1 MSFEGTSDSSA
12 PVNTA
17 ILQTDPVF
25 GGEMGDDA
33 PADSPLV
40 LVRNRLH
47 GRMIPM
53 IVLGIVFSVTFAW
66 AGYTLAPVKY
76 SSSSTIIIESSLPPL
91 VEETIETADIGQ
103 FFAFVNAK
111 AQQFRDMTVFL
122 EAFEDPSLLQFEASR
137 PNFRSDIFESVQIKS
152 PARTSLIIVL
162 MEDENPAF
170 AATAVNALVRAYERI
185 YAPDPLTQHQLRLEA
200 IGSMTD
206 SVRSKLLQLRIAK
219 SSAYSDLSLG
229 LSDLES
235 GIELNVEEIKQLDLL
250 IADLDEKRSRIREQ
264 VGLAARLAAES
275 EDREVTPEELE
286 PRASSNLS
294 PTLADLAEIDP
305 ILPSLETAVATS
317 RIALEV
323 NSKRFGPGH
332 LDHRR
337 AKMDFDSKEA
347 TYEGRLSAARAEW
360 DRAMSSRSTYGSIL
374 ERRKSLLD
382 DRQSLVEQ
390 NRRFERIRLDIE
402 DYDMKIAVESQELSK
417 LEERQ
422 RDLERERET
431 VGEGRIRFPPTNAVP
446 AFSPSSDKRLQA
458 AIGGFVGGWALS
470 AGIFFLV
477 GSIDRRTFG
486 VEQLREGENRY
497 SVLGVMPNMDEAS
510 EDETMVM
517 IASDCVHRIRGRIES
532 RRASDTGYVIM
543 VSSPFQGDGKTT
555 LAVSLGWSYAESGY
569 KVLLIDADFVG
580 RSMTHQFG
588 RLRRPGLRE
597 IIRAGRLEEEIVP
610 LGHPNLKLL
619 GVGIDRRVSAANLSP
634 RIFTKVL
641 DAVRDDYDIIVVD
654 SGPITASI
662 EALPIASAVDGAI
675 LTLRRGRSR
684 SRLAECRKDLKSVG
698 TDYLGV
704 VLNYAGRSDCEHYG
718 STSKMSEAV
727 SDEIESSGA
736 TVPVVKVN
744 PMLEGIQSKIDSP

>member
-1 MSFEGTSDSSA
+1 M
-12 PVNTA
+12 
-17 ILQTDPVF
+17 L
-25 GGEMGDDA
+25 
-33 PADSPLV
+33 
-40 LVRNRLH
+40 
-47 GRMIPM
+47 PM
-53 IVLGIVFSVTFAW
+53 IVLGAVFSITFAW
-66 AGYTLAPVKY
+66 AGYSLAPVKY
-76 SSSSTIIIESSLPPL
+76 SSSSTIVIESSLPPL

-103 FFAFVNAK
+103 FFAYVNAK

-122 EAFEDPSLLQFEASR
+122 EAFEDPSLLQFESAR
-137 PNFRSDIFESVQIKS
+137 PNFRGDIFESVTIKS
-152 PARTSLIIVL
+152 PARTSLIIVA
-162 MEDENPAF
+162 MEDENAAF
-170 AATAVNALVRAYERI
+170 AATAVNAMVRAYERI
-185 YAPDPLTQHQLRLEA
+185 YAPDPLTQHQLRVETIRA
-200 IGSMTD
+200 MAD
-206 SVRSKLLQLRIAK
+206 SARSTLRQLRAEK
-219 SSAYSDLSLG
+219 SAVYSDVSLG
-229 LSDLES
+229 LTDLES
-235 GIELNVEEIKQLDLL
+235 GIDLNVEEIKAIDLL
-250 IADLDEKRSRIREQ
+250 IADLDEKKSRIREQ
-264 VGLAARLAAES
+264 VALAARLTAEG
-275 EDREVTPEELE
+275 ENREVTPEELE
-286 PRASSNLS
+286 PRASSNLN
-294 PTLADLAEIDP
+294 PTLADLAEIDS
-305 ILPSLETAVATS
+305 ILPSLENAVATS

-347 TYEGRLSAARAEW
+347 TYAGRLSAARAEW
-360 DRAMSSRSTYGSIL
+360 DRAMSSRSTYGSIV
-374 ERRKSLLD
+374 ERRKSLVE
-382 DRQSLVEQ
+382 DRRLLVEENRSLEKNRRAVADSDLQIAAQSLEVGKLT
-390 NRRFERIRLDIE
+390 ERL
-402 DYDMKIAVESQELSK
+402 
-417 LEERQ
+417 
-422 RDLERERET
+422 RDLERERDT

-532 RRASDTGYVIM
+532 RRAPDKGYVIM

-588 RLRRPGLRE
+588 RLRSPGLRE
-597 IIRAGRLEEEIVP
+597 IIRAGRIEEEIVP
-610 LGHPNLKLL
+610 LGHPNLNLL

-634 RIFTKVL
+634 RIFRKVL

-662 EALPIASAVDGAI
+662 EALPIASSVDGAI

-718 STSKMSEAV
+718 STSKMSEQVA
-727 SDEIESSGA
+727 DEIGA
-736 TVPVVKVN
+736 TEGIESAAKRN
-744 PMLEGIQSKIDSP
+744 PMLEGIQSKMDSP